1 MSVDK
6 AAAMADVQK
15 DPAPLTLHYIPV
27 KQRRDM
33 GGGEAGEGEEGR
45 ERGGREK
52 EGVENAPGIR
62 IMRSYAQRSVQL
74 RWLPF

>member
-6 AAAMADVQK
+6 AAAVADVQK

-33 GGGEAGEGEEGR
+33 GGGGKRG
-45 ERGGREK
+45 RGGRKRER
-52 EGVENAPGIR
+52 VERKGGG
-62 IMRSYAQRSVQL
+62 
-74 RWLPF
+74 